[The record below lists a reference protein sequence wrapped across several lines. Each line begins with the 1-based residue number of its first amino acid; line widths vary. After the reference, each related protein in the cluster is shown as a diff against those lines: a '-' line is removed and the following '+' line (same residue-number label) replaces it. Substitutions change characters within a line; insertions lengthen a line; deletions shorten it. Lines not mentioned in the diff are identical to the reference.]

1 MSQKFDRTRAALKVY
16 EDFVATK
23 WEVEGGDFGRVFEQN
38 EVERLRLSRLVG
50 RAFGEDTIDVN
61 SPETCEQCVTPNA
74 VRKFLVHE
82 SWKGT
87 W

>member
-16 EDFVATK
+16 EDFVDTVWA
-23 WEVEGGDFGRVFEQN
+23 VEGGDFGRVFEKN
-38 EVERLRLSRLVG
+38 EHERMRLYDLVG
-50 RAFGEDTIDVN
+50 RAFGEDTSEVN
-61 SPETCEQCVTPNA
+61 SPDACAGVVSPGD
-74 VRKFLVHE
+74 VRRFLIKE